1 MTDAGTADTTLLPL
15 TTRGGLGEAGLRF
28 YRSVSGARMRSR
40 WTIDERG
47 VFRVPDQ
54 GPVIFASNH
63 IGWMDGPLLIALSPR
78 PSHALVKAEAFTG
91 FDGLFLRV
99 GGQIKIDRNHT
110 DVGALRRAV
119 KVLRAGQAVTVWP
132 EGTRGDGELRVIRPG
147 IGYLALV
154 SGAPVVPVAIFGT
167 RRHGEAVDVRPEKGQ
182 TIEIMYGDPLAVPR
196 QDWPRQKSDVDEATE
211 RIADHLRGHLAHAK
225 TQSHIGLPG
234 PVNDG

>member
-1 MTDAGTADTTLLPL
+1 MNQTGAAGAALLPL
-15 TTRGGLGEAGLRF
+15 TTRGGLSESGLRL
-28 YRSVSGARMRSR
+28 YRSFSGARMRSR

-47 VFRVPDQ
+47 AFRVPSE

-63 IGWMDGPLLIALSPR
+63 IGWVDGPLLIALSPR

-91 FDGLFLRV
+91 LDGLFLRL
-99 GGQIKIDRNHT
+99 GGQIKIDRDHT

-132 EGTRGDGELRVIRPG
+132 EGSRGDGELAVVRPG
-147 IGYLALV
+147 VGYLALV

-182 TIEIMYGDPLAVPR
+182 TIEIMYGDPIVVPR
-196 QDWPRQKSDVDEATE
+196 QDWPRQQGDVREATQQ
-211 RIADHLRGHLAHAK
+211 IARHLRNHLEYAK
-225 TQSHIGLPG
+225 SQSHIGLPG

>member
-1 MTDAGTADTTLLPL
+1 
-15 TTRGGLGEAGLRF
+15 GEAGLGF

-99 GGQIKIDRNHT
+99 GGQIRIDRNHT

-119 KVLRAGQAVTVWP
+119 KVLRAGQAVTVWT
-132 EGTRGDGELRVIRPG
+132 EGTSGGGEIVVIQQG
-147 IGYLALV
+147 VGY
-154 SGAPVVPVAIFGT
+154 G
-167 RRHGEAVDVRPEKGQ
+167 AVD
-182 TIEIMYGDPLAVPR
+182 
-196 QDWPRQKSDVDEATE
+196 
-211 RIADHLRGHLAHAK
+211 RGAHVV
-225 TQSHIGLPG
+225 Q
-234 PVNDG
+234 